1 MKKLKNYL
9 LLFFIVLFMP
19 LVVFAEDGDTVMET
33 IDVQG
38 CELISGTGQNIGDE
52 VACGTERFY
61 ILNNDGEYLKML
73 AKYNLY
79 VGSNYDYILFD
90 EPFTSYDEMINY
102 LSENYSEYDGI
113 YSADS
118 SGESYIGAFLYHN
131 IVTDVVSQSQLAIGA
146 HGSVSGSPEF
156 PEYGVVNLRNGGFSL
171 NYVDSYG
178 DGYFYDFDLDGNLAF
193 YVNQYKLFLQSNNI
207 DVSDINLL
215 TLKEI
220 DELVQKLSNKTL
232 PLTQWMDNASFG
244 SLSDWYVIGSLVDYI
259 PEKYSW
265 LYSTTYWTR
274 TGTRPYE
281 SNGYTFFV
289 DTLGD
294 LCAAGSCAE
303 AVGAGIRPVVT
314 VPVQNLLYLITTRT
328 DGNGMV
334 VSSKDKSKSE
344 EVIEFTVTPN
354 EGYTLKKVLVT
365 TETGDTLEFNDYKF
379 TMPSDDVEIYAEF
392 EKVIN
397 PSTGFML
404 PIAIII
410 GCVICTVFVYLA
422 QRENNYNM

>member
-1 MKKLKNYL
+1 MKKIKNYL

-19 LVVFAEDGDTVMET
+19 FVVFAEDGTTVET

-61 ILNNDGEYLKML
+61 ILHNDGEHLKML

-79 VGSNYDYILFD
+79 VGSNYNYILFD

-102 LSENYSEYDGI
+102 LSENYSEYEGI
-113 YSADS
+113 YSTDS
-118 SGESYIGAFLYHN
+118 SGDSYIGAFVYHD
-131 IVTDVVSQSQLAIGA
+131 IVTDVVSQNQLAIGA
-146 HGSVSGSPEF
+146 HGSISGSPEF
-156 PEYGVVNLRNGGFSL
+156 PEYGVVNLRDGGFSL
-171 NYVDSYG
+171 NHVDSYG
-178 DGYFYDFDLDGNLAF
+178 DGYFYDFDLDGNLAL

-220 DELVQKLSNKTL
+220 DELIQKMSNKTL
-232 PLTQWMDNASFG
+232 PLTQWMDNAAFG
-244 SLSDWYVIGSLVDYI
+244 SLSDWYVIGNLVDYI
-259 PEKYSW
+259 PEEYSW

-274 TGTRPYE
+274 TGSRPYE
-281 SNGYTFFV
+281 ANGFTFFV

-314 VPVQNLLYLITTRT
+314 VPVQNLLYLITTKT
-328 DGNGMV
+328 DGNGIV
-334 VSSKDKSKSE
+334 VSSKSKSKSSE
-344 EVIEFTVTPN
+344 EVEFSVTPN
-354 EGYTLKKVLVT
+354 EGYSLKKVLVT
-365 TETGDTLEFNDYKF
+365 TESGETLEFTDYKF
-379 TMPSDDVEIYAEF
+379 TMPNDNVEIYAEF

-397 PSTGFML
+397 PSTGFVL

-410 GCVICTVFVYLA
+410 GCVMCTFFVYLS
-422 QRENNYNM
+422 QKENNYNM